1 MEVRAKTIIN
11 AVTSPD
17 LGMDWS
23 LNPYQGCEHGC
34 VYCYA
39 RNTHEYWGFSAGL
52 DFETKIQVK
61 VNAASLLEKELMK
74 PTWNGKPLSISG
86 NTDCYQ
92 PVERKYRLTR
102 SLLLVCLQMGQPV
115 GLITK
120 NTAIL
125 QDIDVLEALAK
136 EGLVHVFFSISTLDE
151 DLRRVLE
158 PRTSTAQ
165 GKLKALAKLTS
176 VGVPCG
182 VMNAPIIPGLTDHE
196 VPAIVEAAADAGAL
210 AVGYNFVRLNGA
222 IGQIFTDWITQAL
235 PDRAPKVLRQIAS
248 GHGGK
253 LNDSQFGR
261 RMRGE
266 GLFAETVAQLHAK
279 AKQAYLSNAVMPSYN
294 YAAFRRGGQL
304 GLF

>member
-1 MEVRAKTIIN
+1 
-11 AVTSPD
+11 
-17 LGMDWS
+17 
-23 LNPYQGCEHGC
+23 
-34 VYCYA
+34 
-39 RNTHEYWGFSAGL
+39 
-52 DFETKIQVK
+52 
-61 VNAASLLEKELMK
+61 MK
-74 PTWNGKPLSISG
+74 PSWNGKPLSISG

-102 SLLLVCLQMGQPV
+102 ALLLICLQMGQPV

-125 QDIDVLEALAK
+125 QDLDVLEALAK

-158 PRTSTAQ
+158 PRTATAQ

-182 VMNAPIIPGLTDHE
+182 VMNAPIIPGLNDHE

-222 IGQIFTDWITQAL
+222 IGQIFTNWITQAL
-235 PDRAPKVLRQIAS
+235 PDRAPKVLRQISS
-248 GHGGK
+248 GHAGK

-266 GLFAETVAQLHAK
+266 GLFADTVAQLHAK
-279 AKQAYLSNAVMPSYN
+279 AKQAYLSNAVMPGYN
-294 YAAFRRGGQL
+294 YEAFRRGGQL